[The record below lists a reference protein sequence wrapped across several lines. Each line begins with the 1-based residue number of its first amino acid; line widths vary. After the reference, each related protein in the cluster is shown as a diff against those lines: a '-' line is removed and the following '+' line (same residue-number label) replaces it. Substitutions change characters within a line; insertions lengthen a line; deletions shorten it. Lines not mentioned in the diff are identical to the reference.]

1 LFSKKGTT
9 AEAKK
14 KRDLHLRVTEVAL
27 SHMMSTHRESN
38 KDCNKYGA
46 DGISN
51 HPAEQVHQDC
61 YEEERLAQAALLK
74 WNYDILKSINTLHYC
89 KSFKF
94 INIFSYRFVRH

>member
-1 LFSKKGTT
+1 
-9 AEAKK
+9 
-14 KRDLHLRVTEVAL
+14 
-27 SHMMSTHRESN
+27 
-38 KDCNKYGA
+38 
-46 DGISN
+46 
-51 HPAEQVHQDC
+51 VHQDC